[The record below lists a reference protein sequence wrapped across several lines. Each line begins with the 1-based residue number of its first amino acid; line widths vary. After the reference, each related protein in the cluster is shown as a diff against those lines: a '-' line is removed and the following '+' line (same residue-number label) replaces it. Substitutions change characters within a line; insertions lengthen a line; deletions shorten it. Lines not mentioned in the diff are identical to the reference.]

1 MYKIGFITLGCKVNI
16 YESNAIKDEFIKK
29 GYLVSDADPSCDAFI
44 INTCSVTNQADAKS
58 RQMIHKCHKLNP
70 NAIIAVMGCY
80 SQSNPE
86 AKTLPDIDILLGN
99 NNKHEAVTKI
109 IEMLNTKKYRYVNL
123 LDILKEKEYEPL
135 EVTMFDHTRA
145 FVKIEDG
152 CQNFCTYCVIPF
164 ARGPVRSKDADKV
177 IEEIKGVSERGY
189 KEVVLSGIDTGKY
202 YDKKSNTNFSKLC
215 RRIIDEVPGIKRLRI
230 SSIEITQ
237 ITPDF
242 IELLHD
248 SKVIADHMH
257 LPIQSGSDNILNMMK
272 RFYTTKEF
280 KERVDLIKSVR
291 PDISLSS
298 DVIVGFPTE
307 TDLDHKNSMKFI
319 ESLGMTHLHVFPFSK
334 RAGTRAADFP
344 DIDPQIKKVRTKEMM
359 DLSYKLERRYNSKF
373 LDKTLDVIFEQKD
386 NKGRIVGHSS
396 NFIEIAV
403 DGDESLIGRYANVHI
418 KSIDGLKLIG
428 DIVSF
433 ID

>member
-1 MYKIGFITLGCKVNI
+1 
-16 YESNAIKDEFIKK
+16 
-29 GYLVSDADPSCDAFI
+29 
-44 INTCSVTNQADAKS
+44 
-58 RQMIHKCHKLNP
+58 
-70 NAIIAVMGCY
+70 
-80 SQSNPE
+80 
-86 AKTLPDIDILLGN
+86 
-99 NNKHEAVTKI
+99 
-109 IEMLNTKKYRYVNL
+109 
-123 LDILKEKEYEPL
+123 
-135 EVTMFDHTRA
+135 
-145 FVKIEDG
+145 
-152 CQNFCTYCVIPF
+152 
-164 ARGPVRSKDADKV
+164 
-177 IEEIKGVSERGY
+177 
-189 KEVVLSGIDTGKY
+189 
-202 YDKKSNTNFSKLC
+202 
-215 RRIIDEVPGIKRLRI
+215 
-230 SSIEITQ
+230 
-237 ITPDF
+237 
-242 IELLHD
+242 
-248 SKVIADHMH
+248 MH

-307 TDLDHKNSMKFI
+307 TDLDHKASMKFI

-344 DIDPQIKKVRTKEMM
+344 DLDPQIKKVRTKEMM

-403 DGDESLIGRYANVHI
+403 DGDDSLIGRYANVHI

-428 DIVSF
+428 EIVSF